1 MNTAPKTY
9 LVSDIKSFLKQLA
22 TVIRIK
28 KIMRKEP
35 HNQHLEGFSQE
46 QLDLAEKVYSNS
58 GLSSWHL
65 VYNLESIRDA
75 YRAHHIAY
83 CEFRGKSRSQIEN
96 KTSDGS
102 PYPPKWVEEIKAKML
117 SAHAEREASKQGGG
131 ANG

>member
-1 MNTAPKTY
+1 MNIAPQTY

-28 KIMRKEP
+28 KIMRKAD

-58 GLSSWHL
+58 GLVSWQL
-65 VYNLESIRDA
+65 ARNLDSIRDM

-83 CEFRGKSRSQIEN
+83 CEFRGKSRTQIEN
-96 KTSDGS
+96 KTSDGE
-102 PYPPKWVEEIKAKML
+102 PYPNDVIERIKSRML
-117 SAHAEREASKQGGG
+117 GAHKLRAELLGDG
-131 ANG
+131 NG